1 MNWSGLS
8 HRQSR
13 TQQTLMAVSY
23 PARVKLAQLPT
34 PLQSLERLSAPLGG
48 PRLWIKRDDLTGSAL
63 GGNKVRKLEFSIS
76 EALTQGCDTLITC
89 GGVQSNHCRATAIA
103 GARMGLR
110 VHLCLRGQPEE
121 TPQANL
127 FLDYLTGA
135 KVSYFEPKIYNAQ
148 RAELLVELQQR
159 YAQSGHKAFVI
170 PAGASDE
177 IGLWGYIAACE
188 ELKAD
193 CAHAGFT
200 PDYVLCPVGS
210 GGTLAGLILGNAL
223 YELGTTVTSINVDED
238 AEYFVAKIHAD
249 LRKWKERYGQTLD
262 VDALPINVIEGY
274 LGSGYGKAGPE
285 VLWTIRRVART
296 EGIILD
302 PVYTGKAFHGLLS
315 EIERGRFKGAR
326 NIIFL
331 HTGGV
336 FGLLAQQSEFRFETE
351 HGQ

>member
-1 MNWSGLS
+1 
-8 HRQSR
+8 
-13 TQQTLMAVSY
+13 MAVSY
-23 PARVKLAQLPT
+23 PPRVKLAQLPT
-34 PLQSLERLSAPLGG
+34 PLQPFERLSAELGG

-63 GGNKVRKLEFSIS
+63 GGNKVRKLEFSIG
-76 EALTQGCDTLITC
+76 EALAQGCDTLITC

-110 VHLCLRGQPEE
+110 VHLCLRGQRQK

-127 FLDYLTGA
+127 FLDYLAGA
-135 KVSYFEPKIYNAQ
+135 KVSYYEPEIYSARRNDLL
-148 RAELLVELQQR
+148 AETQQR

-177 IGLWGYIAACE
+177 IGVWGYIAACE

-193 CAHAGFT
+193 CARAGFV
-200 PDYVLCPVGS
+200 PDYLLCPVGS

-223 YELGTTVTSINVDED
+223 YKLGATVSSINVDED
-238 AEYFVAKIHAD
+238 AEYFVAKVGAD
-249 LRKWKERYGQTLD
+249 LQRWKERYGQTLD

-274 LGSGYGKAGPE
+274 LGAGYGKAGPE

-315 EIERGRFKGAR
+315 EIERGRFKGAS

-331 HTGGV
+331 HTGGI
-336 FGLLAQQSEFRFETE
+336 FGLLAQQAEFQFETE
-351 HGQ
+351 DEQ

>member
-1 MNWSGLS
+1 
-8 HRQSR
+8 
-13 TQQTLMAVSY
+13 MAVSY

-34 PLQSLERLSAPLGG
+34 PLQPLERLSAELGG
-48 PRLWIKRDDLTGSAL
+48 PLLWIKRDDLTGSAL
-63 GGNKVRKLEFSIS
+63 SGNKVRKLEFSIG
-76 EALTQGCDTLITC
+76 EALAQGCDTLITC

-110 VHLCLRGQPEE
+110 VHLCLRGQPEKS
-121 TPQANL
+121 PRANL
-127 FLDYLTGA
+127 FLDYLAGA
-135 KVSYFEPKIYNAQ
+135 TVSYYEPKVYSAR
-148 RAELLVELQQR
+148 RAELLADTQQH

-193 CAHAGFT
+193 CAHASFT

-223 YELGTTVTSINVDED
+223 HELGAKVSSVNVDED
-238 AEYFVAKIHAD
+238 AAYFITKISAD
-249 LRKWKERYGQTLD
+249 LRRWKERYRQTLD
-262 VDALPINVIEGY
+262 AESLPINVIEGY
-274 LGSGYGKAGPE
+274 LGAGYGIADAG
-285 VLWTIRRVART
+285 VLSTIRRVART

-302 PVYTGKAFHGLLS
+302 PVYTGKALHGLLS
-315 EIERGRFKGAR
+315 EIEHGRFKGVR
-326 NIIFL
+326 NIIFV
-331 HTGGV
+331 HTGGI
-336 FGLLAQQSEFRFETE
+336 FGLLAQQSEFHFETE

>member
-1 MNWSGLS
+1 MS
-8 HRQSR
+8 
-13 TQQTLMAVSY
+13 VSY
-23 PARVKLAQLPT
+23 PARVRLTQLPT
-34 PLQSLERLSAPLGG
+34 PLQPLERLSAELGG

-63 GGNKVRKLEFSIS
+63 SGNKVRKLEFSIGK
-76 EALTQGCDTLITC
+76 ALAQGCDTLITC

-110 VHLCLRGQPEE
+110 VHLCLRGQPPE

-135 KVSYFEPKIYNAQ
+135 TVSYYEPEVYSA
-148 RAELLVELQQR
+148 RRTELLAETRER

-193 CAHAGFT
+193 CAHAGFV
-200 PDYVLCPVGS
+200 PDYVVCPVGS

-223 YELGTTVTSINVDED
+223 YELGATVSSINVDED
-238 AEYFVAKIHAD
+238 AAYFVTKIGAD
-249 LRKWKERYGQTLD
+249 LKRWRERYEQKLD
-262 VDALPINVIEGY
+262 VESLPINVIEGY
-274 LGSGYGKAGPE
+274 LGAGYGIANAA
-285 VLWTIRRVART
+285 VLSTIRRVGRT

-315 EIERGRFKGAR
+315 EIERGRFKGVR

-331 HTGGV
+331 HTGGI
-336 FGLLAQQSEFRFETE
+336 FGLLAQQAEFHFETKD
-351 HGQ
+351 G